1 MENKMKKTAK
11 KHKGVKTLVT
21 VRELKTW
28 LDGYC
33 SAHGDGWSPT
43 SDQWEMIR
51 DKIFSLQE
59 GDELVEKPVYHTPYL
74 VAPLQ
79 LQGPIPRASTPV
91 AIPPQQIL
99 TDSGTMS
106 APPTGFVGA
115 TDRPAIIM
123 KDGKLK
129 TPDKAEAGG
138 PSDFA

>member
-1 MENKMKKTAK
+1 MKKTAK

-43 SDQWEMIR
+43 PDQWEMIR
-51 DKIFSLQE
+51 NKIFSLEE
-59 GDELVEKPVYHTPYL
+59 GGEPVEKPVYHTPYSA
-74 VAPLQ
+74 APPPP
-79 LQGPIPRASTPV
+79 QGAIPRASTPV
-91 AIPPQQIL
+91 ALPQQQIL
-99 TDSGTMS
+99 MDSDTIS
-106 APPTGFVGA
+106 APPTGYVGV

-129 TPDKAEAGG
+129 TPDKVEAGG